1 MQSATTKPPAARR
14 TRIAGSRYHHHVYV
28 VELDRDV
35 WYERRFRDANPNYD
49 GKRLCVYVGMTGL
62 TPAKRFENHKAG
74 IKGNRYVLKFGLRL
88 RPDLYECFNPMPYGA
103 ASIMERELA
112 EDLRAQGWAVWQA

>member
-1 MQSATTKPPAARR
+1 MQSATAKPSAASRK
-14 TRIAGSRYHHHVYV
+14 RIAGSRYHHHVYV

-35 WYERRFRDANPNYD
+35 WYERRFRDVNPNYD
-49 GKRLCVYVGMTGL
+49 GKSLCVYVGMTGL

-74 IKGNRYVLKFGLRL
+74 IKGNRYVLRFGLRL
-88 RPDLYECFNPMPYGA
+88 RPDIYECFNPMPFGA

-112 EDLRAQGWAVWQA
+112 QDLRAQGWAVWQA